1 MWWQLLEMREQ
12 TLAPALP
19 QVLLRGIEII
29 PRASLKRAFI
39 FSITVMA
46 SGSYDTF
53 ASFSNYGSCAHI
65 IAPVRFFISML
76 TAWAKHAFGLH
87 GMYLQGV
94 DVKSV
99 GNAVGSGKSN
109 SLTRTVSYAVLLF
122 VCIRLGTSYSSPMVV
137 SYIHW
142 W

>member
-29 PRASLKRAFI
+29 PRASLKRLFI

-46 SGSYDTF
+46 SGSDDTF
-53 ASFSNYGSCAHI
+53 ASFSNYGPCAHI

-76 TAWAKHAFGLH
+76 T
-87 GMYLQGV
+87 
-94 DVKSV
+94 
-99 GNAVGSGKSN
+99 
-109 SLTRTVSYAVLLF
+109 
-122 VCIRLGTSYSSPMVV
+122 
-137 SYIHW
+137 
-142 W
+142 